1 MNLLISGDFC
11 ITPDFLEKNLF
22 DPSVVELFN
31 QSDYNIVNL
40 ECPITQD
47 NANNKIL
54 KTGPHLCTDERICCH
69 LKKININ
76 AVTLANNHL
85 LDYGEKG
92 LCDTLNTLQSQNIS
106 FVGGGKNIAEAS
118 KPLFIENNNLRIAV
132 INFCENEWSIATND
146 CGGANP
152 LDIVDNTN
160 QIKEAKQKADF
171 VIVIAHGGHEYYQ
184 LPSPRMVKQYRF
196 FIDNGADAVIGHHT
210 HCISGLEIY
219 KNCPIAY
226 SLGNMIFTCD
236 SQFNVWYTGLL
247 AQLKIVKNKSVDI
260 ILHPI
265 KQQVGEFYVTLLN
278 NKQKNENQ
286 EQIKKL
292 SIIIQSTDKLQVE
305 WNKYLKKR
313 KNIIEVFSPINFI
326 PGRYIKFAL
335 KRFGLNKVLLKKS
348 KLKNWLNHIRCE
360 AHRDVLIEI
369 ISKKLK

>member
-171 VIVIAHGGHEYYQ
+171 VIVIAHGVV
-184 LPSPRMVKQYRF
+184 LS
-196 FIDNGADAVIGHHT
+196 
-210 HCISGLEIY
+210 
-219 KNCPIAY
+219 
-226 SLGNMIFTCD
+226 FTR
-236 SQFNVWYTGLL
+236 V
-247 AQLKIVKNKSVDI
+247 A
-260 ILHPI
+260 
-265 KQQVGEFYVTLLN
+265 
-278 NKQKNENQ
+278 
-286 EQIKKL
+286 
-292 SIIIQSTDKLQVE
+292 
-305 WNKYLKKR
+305 
-313 KNIIEVFSPINFI
+313 
-326 PGRYIKFAL
+326 
-335 KRFGLNKVLLKKS
+335 
-348 KLKNWLNHIRCE
+348 
-360 AHRDVLIEI
+360 
-369 ISKKLK
+369 